1 MYSGYGD
8 VFSDQLLRRE
18 GVNDSSLSVGIDRS
32 RELLTLAARRADRK
46 WPRVREMRLRIISGC
61 VMAYGV

>member
-1 MYSGYGD
+1 MHSGYGD

-18 GVNDSSLSVGIDRS
+18 GLNDPSLSVGIDRS
-32 RELLTLAARRADRK
+32 RELLALAARRADRK
-46 WPRVREMRLRIISGC
+46 WPRVREMRLPIISGC